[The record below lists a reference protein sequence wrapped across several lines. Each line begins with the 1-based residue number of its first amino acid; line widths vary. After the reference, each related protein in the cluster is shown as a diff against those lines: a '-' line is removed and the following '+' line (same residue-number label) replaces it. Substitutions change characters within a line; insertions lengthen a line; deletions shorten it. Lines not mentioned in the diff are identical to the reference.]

1 MRFHT
6 AKAGRAGARE
16 ANQAIDPPVRHFT
29 GDDGII
35 KSGIGGIGRRQWSTR
50 IDPPPES
57 PCRNQFA
64 SPAAEF
70 DVSGHPT
77 EDDINEEL
85 EFMLPAGLREFPD
98 KVIRA
103 EYVRK
108 RGVCPLVVTGKKNI
122 ASTAWREQRRSKD
135 MIEVHVA
142 TAPEM
147 ARPGSAWSGE
157 QRVEIVY
164 SR

>member
-50 IDPPPES
+50 VDPLARIPPPK
-57 PCRNQFA
+57 PVRI
-64 SPAAEF
+64 PGREF

-77 EDDINEEL
+77 EDDVNEEL
-85 EFMLPAGLREFPD
+85 ESMLPAGLREFPD

-157 QRVEIVY
+157 QRVEVVY